1 MRITIE
7 KLLMEPSIPNDTEPA
22 KTDGKRPS
30 GIGES
35 IKELV
40 SFVVLSLLIIIPFRM
55 FIAQPFVVSGA
66 SMDPTFKNGDY
77 LIVDEISYRFGEPQR
92 GEVLI
97 FKYPKN
103 PSQAFIK
110 RIIGLPGET
119 LEIQNGH
126 VTVKNDAYPE
136 GLELS
141 EEYVKYVQSSYMTVT
156 LADDEYFV
164 MGDNRAGSLDSRT
177 WGPLKRSFFIGKPF
191 VRLLPVG
198 EVSLLPGDASDSY

>member
-1 MRITIE
+1 
-7 KLLMEPSIPNDTEPA
+7 MEPSLENNIETP
-22 KTDGKRPS
+22 KTGEKRSP

-35 IKELV
+35 IRELV
-40 SFVVLSLLIIIPFRM
+40 NFVLISLLIIIPFRM

-77 LIVDEISYRFGEPQR
+77 LIVDEISYRFQEPER
-92 GEVLI
+92 GQVLI

-119 LEIQNGH
+119 LEIVNGH
-126 VTVKNDAYPE
+126 ITVKNEEHPE
-136 GLELS
+136 GIELS
-141 EEYVKYVQSSYMTVT
+141 EEYVIHTQSSYQSVT

-177 WGPLKRSFFIGKPF
+177 WGPLKRSLFIGKPF

-198 EVSLLPGDASDSY
+198 NLSLLPGDASDSY